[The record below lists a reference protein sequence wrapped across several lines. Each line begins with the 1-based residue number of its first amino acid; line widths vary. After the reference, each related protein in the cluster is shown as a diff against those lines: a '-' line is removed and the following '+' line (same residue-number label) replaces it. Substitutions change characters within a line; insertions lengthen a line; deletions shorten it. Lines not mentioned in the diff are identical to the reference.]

1 MSEILAW
8 YFIERIAGMILVKN
22 LSLIYASAAGATQI
36 LSNLSFEIAEGEFVA
51 VMGSNGSG
59 KTSLARCLNGI
70 LQPTSGEVTIDGL
83 STSDHM
89 QLLEIRR
96 RVGLVFQH
104 PDDQMVAP
112 TIEREIAF
120 GLENLGMPRPEMQRR
135 VEEMLA
141 LFELSQYRHHAP
153 HQLSGGEKQR
163 VALAAVLAMQ
173 PRHLVFDE
181 PTSLLDY
188 PSRVRFFE
196 TLAAL
201 RQRLPPLTIVH
212 ITQFSEEALFADR
225 LLVLH
230 QGKIAMQGAPPEL
243 LQRIDDFKKN
253 GLQPPVEFRVF
264 AEHHKTNGI
273 RLPIDEFMLSPI
285 L

>member
-1 MSEILAW
+1 
-8 YFIERIAGMILVKN
+8 MIIVRN
-22 LSLIYASAAGATQI
+22 LSLAYASAAGATQI
-36 LSNLSFEIAEGEFVA
+36 LSDLSFEIAEGEFVA
-51 VMGSNGSG
+51 VMGPNGSG

-70 LQPTSGEVTIDGL
+70 LQPTSGEAIIDGL
-83 STSDHM
+83 STSDHT

-120 GLENLGMPRPEMQRR
+120 GLENLGIPRPEMQRR

-173 PRHLVFDE
+173 PRHIVFDE

-188 PSRVRFFE
+188 SSRVRFFE
-196 TLAAL
+196 TLASL
-201 RQRLPPLTIVH
+201 RQKLQRLTIVH

-225 LLVLH
+225 LLILH
-230 QGKIAMQGAPPEL
+230 QGKIAMQGPPREL
-243 LQRIDDFKKN
+243 LQRVVDFEKI

-264 AEHHKTNGI
+264 EEYCKTNNV
-273 RLPIDEFMLSPI
+273 RLPLEEFMLSPI

>member
-8 YFIERIAGMILVKN
+8 YFIERIAGMIIVKN
-22 LSLIYASAAGATQI
+22 LSLAYASAAGATQI
-36 LSNLSFEIAEGEFVA
+36 LSDLSFEIAEGEFVA
-51 VMGSNGSG
+51 VMGPNGSG

-70 LQPTSGEVTIDGL
+70 LLPTSGEVIIDGL
-83 STSDHM
+83 STSDHT

-120 GLENLGMPRPEMQRR
+120 GLENLGIPRPEMQRR

-141 LFELSQYRHHAP
+141 LFELSHYRHHAP

-173 PRHLVFDE
+173 PRHIVFDE

-188 PSRVRFFE
+188 SSRVRFFE

-201 RQRLPPLTIVH
+201 RQKLQRLTIVH
-212 ITQFSEEALFADR
+212 ITQFSEESLFADR
-225 LLVLH
+225 LLILH
-230 QGKIAMQGAPPEL
+230 QGKIVMQGPPREL
-243 LQRIDDFKKN
+243 LQRVADFEKI

-264 AEHHKTNGI
+264 EEYCKTNNV
-273 RLPIDEFMLSPI
+273 RLPLEEFMLSPI

>member
-1 MSEILAW
+1 
-8 YFIERIAGMILVKN
+8 MIIVRN
-22 LSLIYASAAGATQI
+22 LSLAYASAAGVNQI
-36 LSNLSFEIAEGEFVA
+36 LSDLSFEIAEGEFVA
-51 VMGSNGSG
+51 VMGPNGSG

-83 STSDHM
+83 STSDHT

-120 GLENLGMPRPEMQRR
+120 GLENLGIPRPEMQRR

-201 RQRLPPLTIVH
+201 RQELPWLTLVH
-212 ITQFSEEALFADR
+212 LTQFSEEALFADR

-230 QGKIAMQGAPPEL
+230 QGKIAMQGLPKEL
-243 LQRIDDFKKN
+243 LQRIDDFDKL
-253 GLQPPVEFRVF
+253 GLKSPVEFRVYEEYRK
-264 AEHHKTNGI
+264 AGNREV
-273 RLPIDEFMLSPI
+273 LLEDFMLSPV